1 MRSKMRSSSCPTF
14 STFKLKALTAAMVSL
29 MTLSTADAA
38 GLGKLTVLSALG
50 QPLRAEIALV
60 GVEPGEA
67 ESLMPKLASPD
78 AFQQANIELN
88 PALFSLKFAVE
99 KQGSR
104 DIIRVTSTQPMNEP
118 YIDMLLELGGNKG
131 RLVREYTFLLDP
143 PEMRKMQQ
151 AQIGS
156 AVSSRSLPPAIT
168 TSRNT
173 SPSTSA
179 GVAPTPKAVA
189 SERPSPVRSVPSNG
203 ASAKEDYT
211 VKNGDTLAK
220 IANRYRGDSISL
232 DQMLVALYRAN
243 PDAFIDKNMNRM
255 RAGTIL
261 KVPDADAA
269 QGIAK
274 KDARAVVVA
283 QAADFNRYR
292 SQLAEKT
299 AASTAKKSEEGTQ
312 SSGGKIT
319 TEIHED
325 AATGGSRDK
334 LKLSKSGTTVSAG
347 SDKVVGGVS
356 PEDLIAKE
364 KALAEANSRVAELEK
379 NVSEL
384 QKLLEIKN
392 QALAGKQAQAEPK
405 SEAVTK
411 NADANSGQAT
421 PATTSSMPETAAKS
435 EGDADGATTAAAA
448 SAAAPATEAPSIDAA
463 GTDAA
468 SATSAA
474 ATAPVSKPAAVKV
487 KRAVAAPPPP
497 PAPSFFESLTDNAM
511 FLPGAALLLALLAG
525 LGIYSARRRKQPAPA
540 FDDSI
545 LNDSSLK
552 TNSLFGSTGGQSV
565 DTNNSVFNSNFV
577 PSASQLDTNEVDPI
591 AEADVYIAYGRDAQ
605 AEEILKEALRN
616 QPERH
621 AVRVKLLEIY
631 ANRND
636 ARSFEILASELYGM
650 TKGEGDEWQQ
660 AANLGL
666 ILDPSNPLYAAG
678 ANADDA
684 QLKADALTGKT
695 RRLDD
700 KLDDELLAGTQVME
714 AKSNAIETSPYFNS
728 TTLLTDEALNAPTA
742 AAPVQARKPEID
754 DLAFDLEGLDND
766 APAAPAADTS
776 NVNPMP
782 AEIADINFDFIDH
795 KDEAPSSPE
804 MNLSLQQDMPV
815 ASDPAA
821 DPLPDLDLSDAAIE
835 RNSVIGKVA
844 ADTAADTAEGEA
856 ISAEILSDDASYSV
870 NAEMATKLDLA
881 MAYQEIGD
889 KEGARELLEEVLKGG
904 TPEQAEK
911 AKNSLSQL
919 T

>member
-14 STFKLKALTAAMVSL
+14 SSFKLKALTAAMVSL
-29 MTLSTADAA
+29 MTLSSAHAA

-67 ESLMPKLASPD
+67 ESLMPKLASPE

-104 DIIRVTSTQPMNEP
+104 DIIRVTSTQAMNEP

-156 AVSSRSLPPAIT
+156 AVSSRPLPPVITTPRNTTPASETNFASAPKAIT
-168 TSRNT
+168 PERT
-173 SPSTSA
+173 TSA
-179 GVAPTPKAVA
+179 
-189 SERPSPVRSVPSNG
+189 SSNE
-203 ASAKEDYT
+203 ALAKEDYT
-211 VKNGDTLAK
+211 VKKGDTLAK
-220 IANRYRGDSISL
+220 IANRYRGDAISL

-261 KVPDADAA
+261 KVPEADAA

-274 KDARAVVVA
+274 QDARAVVVA

-292 SQLAEKT
+292 KQLAEKT
-299 AASTAKKSEEGTQ
+299 AVATAKKSGEGTQ

-319 TEIHED
+319 TEINED
-325 AATGGSRDK
+325 TDTGGSRDK

-347 SDKVVGGVS
+347 SDKFVGGVS
-356 PEDLIAKE
+356 PEDVIAKE

-384 QKLLEIKN
+384 QKLLEVKN
-392 QALAGKQAQAEPK
+392 QALAGKQAQAESVAKDVGVGVNSGEKTPEGG
-405 SEAVTK
+405 STAPEAAAINTDAANGTSPATVTPTSDATPT
-411 NADANSGQAT
+411 ADA
-421 PATTSSMPETAAKS
+421 AAIA
-435 EGDADGATTAAAA
+435 E
-448 SAAAPATEAPSIDAA
+448 TEAP
-463 GTDAA
+463 
-468 SATSAA
+468 
-474 ATAPVSKPAAVKV
+474 PAKKTPAVKA
-487 KRAVAAPPPP
+487 KRPIVAPPPP
-497 PAPSFFESLTDNAM
+497 PEPSFFEDLTNNAM

-525 LGIYSARRRKQPAPA
+525 LGIYSARRRKQPSPA

-660 AANLGL
+660 AASLGL

-684 QLKADALTGKT
+684 EFKAAALTGTT

-700 KLDDELLAGTQVME
+700 QLDDDLLAGTQVMD
-714 AKSNAIETSPYFNS
+714 AKSNTIETSPYFNS
-728 TTLLTDEALNAPTA
+728 TTLLTDEALNAST
-742 AAPVQARKPEID
+742 APVPAQESKPEIE
-754 DLAFDLEGLDND
+754 DLAFDLEGLEND
-766 APAAPAADTS
+766 LPAAPVADTA
-776 NVNPMP
+776 NVNAMP

-795 KDEAPSSPE
+795 KEEASSAPEVSSSSQNQDEPTS
-804 MNLSLQQDMPV
+804 LSD
-815 ASDPAA
+815 SAA
-821 DPLPDLDLSDAAIE
+821 AEPLPDLDLSDAAIE
-835 RNSVIGKVA
+835 RSTVIGKVA
-844 ADTAADTAEGEA
+844 ETDSVADDAIAAEVLA
-856 ISAEILSDDASYSV
+856 DDASYSV

-904 TPEQAEK
+904 NPEQAEK
-911 AKNSLSQL
+911 AKNSLAKL
-919 T
+919 A

>member
-29 MTLSTADAA
+29 MTLSTAHAA
-38 GLGKLTVLSALG
+38 GLGKLTVLSGLG

-67 ESLMPKLASPD
+67 ESLMPKLASPE

-88 PALFSLKFAVE
+88 PALFSLKFAVV

-104 DIIRVTSTQPMNEP
+104 DIIRVSSTQAMNEP

-156 AVSSRSLPPAIT
+156 AVSSRSLPPTIA

-173 SPSTSA
+173 APSRVTS
-179 GVAPTPKAVA
+179 VAPAPKTVA
-189 SERPSPVRSVPSNG
+189 SERATPEPSAPTNET
-203 ASAKEDYT
+203 SAKADYK
-211 VKNGDTLAK
+211 VKKGDTLAK
-220 IANRYRGDSISL
+220 VANRYRGDAISL

-261 KVPDADAA
+261 KVPEAEAA
-269 QGIAK
+269 QEVTK
-274 KDARAVVVA
+274 KDARAVVIA

-299 AASTAKKSEEGTQ
+299 AASTAKKSEQGTQ
-312 SSGGKIT
+312 ASGGKIT
-319 TEIHED
+319 TEIQED
-325 AATGGSRDK
+325 ADTGGSRDK

-347 SDKVVGGVS
+347 SDKLVGGVS
-356 PEDLIAKE
+356 PEDVIAKE
-364 KALAEANSRVAELEK
+364 KALAEANSRVAQLEK

-384 QKLLEIKN
+384 QKLLEVKN
-392 QALAGKQAQAEPK
+392 QALAGKQAQAEAKPEPMTN
-405 SEAVTK
+405 S
-411 NADANSGQAT
+411 ADADSSAAT
-421 PATTSSMPETAAKS
+421 VAPATTTAETAAKS
-435 EGDADGATTAAAA
+435 D
-448 SAAAPATEAPSIDAA
+448 SDAA
-463 GTDAA
+463 DAI
-468 SATSAA
+468 AA
-474 ATAPVSKPAAVKV
+474 ATAGATATDASAADAAATASANKPAPAVKA
-487 KRAVAAPPPP
+487 KRPIVAPPPP
-497 PAPSFFESLTDNAM
+497 PPPSFFENLMDNAM

-565 DTNNSVFNSNFV
+565 DTNNSVFNSNFA

-660 AANLGL
+660 AVNLGL

-678 ANADDA
+678 GNGDEA

-700 KLDDELLAGTQVME
+700 NLDDDLLVGTQVMDVE
-714 AKSNAIETSPYFNS
+714 SNAIETSPYFNS
-728 TTLLTDEALNAPTA
+728 TTLLTDEALNASSA
-742 AAPVQARKPEID
+742 AVPMSASKSEID
-754 DLAFDLEGLDND
+754 DLEFDLEGLDNE
-766 APAAPAADTS
+766 APNVPAADTS
-776 NVNPMP
+776 NANPMP

-795 KDEAPSSPE
+795 KDEAPASPE
-804 MNLSLQQDMPV
+804 LNLSLQDAPE
-815 ASDPAA
+815 ASSATPSVDE
-821 DPLPDLDLSDAAIE
+821 LPDLDLSDAAIE
-835 RNSVIGKVA
+835 RDSVIGKVQ
-844 ADTAADTAEGEA
+844 ADTPLDTTADTTADEA
-856 ISAEILSDDASYSV
+856 MTAEILADDASYSV

-904 TPEQAEK
+904 TLEQAEK
-911 AKNSLSQL
+911 AKNSLSKL
-919 T
+919 A

>member
-1 MRSKMRSSSCPTF
+1 
-14 STFKLKALTAAMVSL
+14 MVSL

-67 ESLMPKLASPD
+67 ESLMPKLASPE

-104 DIIRVTSTQPMNEP
+104 DIIRVTSTQAMNEP

-156 AVSSRSLPPAIT
+156 AVSSQPLPPAIT
-168 TSRNT
+168 TPRNT
-173 SPSTSA
+173 SPSKVAGAAPVSKAIAPERTAPEPSA
-179 GVAPTPKAVA
+179 
-189 SERPSPVRSVPSNG
+189 PSNE

-211 VKNGDTLAK
+211 VKKGDTLAK
-220 IANRYRGDSISL
+220 IANRYRGDTISL

-243 PDAFIDKNMNRM
+243 PDAFIDKNMNRV

-261 KVPDADAA
+261 KVPEADAA
-269 QGIAK
+269 QGVTK

-292 SQLAEKT
+292 SQLAERT
-299 AASTAKKSEEGTQ
+299 AASTAKKSVEGTQ
-312 SSGGKIT
+312 SAGGKIT

-325 AATGGSRDK
+325 ADTGGSRDK

-356 PEDLIAKE
+356 PEDVIAKE

-384 QKLLEIKN
+384 QKLLEVKN
-392 QALAGKQAQAEPK
+392 QALAGKQALAESKPEPVIK
-405 SEAVTK
+405 D
-411 NADANSGQAT
+411 ADANASAAT
-421 PATTSSMPETAAKS
+421 PATTAPATTAAETAAKS
-435 EGDADGATTAAAA
+435 DSDAANAIAAAA
-448 SAAAPATEAPSIDAA
+448 GASPAAVTDSAATNAA
-463 GTDAA
+463 STDTAATDAA
-468 SATSAA
+468 TP
-474 ATAPVSKPAAVKV
+474 APVNKPAPAVKA
-487 KRAVAAPPPP
+487 KRAIVAPPPPP
-497 PAPSFFESLTDNAM
+497 PAPSFFENLTDNAM

-678 ANADDA
+678 ANADEA

-700 KLDDELLAGTQVME
+700 KLDDDLLAGTQVMD

-742 AAPVQARKPEID
+742 AAPVPADKPEID

-766 APAAPAADTS
+766 APTVPVADTS
-776 NVNPMP
+776 KVNPMP

-804 MNLSLQQDMPV
+804 MNLSLQQDV
-815 ASDPAA
+815 AAA
-821 DPLPDLDLSDAAIE
+821 PGVNPSADALPDLDLSDAAIE
-835 RNSVIGKVA
+835 RNSVIGKA
-844 ADTAADTAEGEA
+844 EADTATDTAEDETITAG
-856 ISAEILSDDASYSV
+856 ILSDDASYSV

-911 AKNSLSQL
+911 AKNSLSKL
-919 T
+919 A

>member
-1 MRSKMRSSSCPTF
+1 M
-14 STFKLKALTAAMVSL
+14 ALSNAH
-29 MTLSTADAA
+29 AA

-67 ESLMPKLASPD
+67 ESLMPKLASPE
-78 AFQQANIELN
+78 AFQKANIELN

-104 DIIRVTSTQPMNEP
+104 DIIRVTSTQAMNEP

-131 RLVREYTFLLDP
+131 QLLREYTFLLDP
-143 PEMRKMQQ
+143 PEMRKMQP

-156 AVSSRSLPPAIT
+156 AVSARPLPPVVQGNRA
-168 TSRNT
+168 
-173 SPSTSA
+173 PSKPS
-179 GVAPTPKAVA
+179 GAVA
-189 SERPSPVRSVPSNG
+189 AQSGSTGAAAPAPAPAL
-203 ASAKEDYT
+203 ASAPAPASANEDYT
-211 VKNGDTLAK
+211 VKKGDTLAK
-220 IANRYRGDSISL
+220 VANRYRGAISL

-255 RAGTIL
+255 RTGAIL
-261 KVPDADAA
+261 KVPDTDSAGA
-269 QGIAK
+269 IAK

-292 SQLAEKT
+292 SRLAEKA
-299 AASTAKKSEEGTQ
+299 AASAAKKQAEGTQ
-312 SSGGKIT
+312 SSTGKIS

-325 AATGGSRDK
+325 ADTGEARDK
-334 LKLSKSGTTVSAG
+334 LKLSKSGSTVSAG

-384 QKLLEIKN
+384 QKLLEVKN
-392 QALAGKQAQAEPK
+392 QALAGKQSQAQAT
-405 SEAVTK
+405 AVTPAVPANPAEK
-411 NADANSGQAT
+411 AAPAADATDAAKAA
-421 PATTSSMPETAAKS
+421 PATETPSAS
-435 EGDADGATTAAAA
+435 ADTTAAAA
-448 SAAAPATEAPSIDAA
+448 QGAPASAAD
-463 GTDAA
+463 
-468 SATSAA
+468 A
-474 ATAPVSKPAAVKV
+474 ATAAPPPVKKPVKAKHPV
-487 KRAVAAPPPP
+487 VAPPPPP
-497 PAPSFFESLTDNAM
+497 PAPSFFEDLTNNAM

-525 LGIYSARRRKQPAPA
+525 LGIYSARRRKQPPAA
-540 FDDSI
+540 FDDSM

-631 ANRND
+631 ANRHD

-666 ILDPSNPLYAAG
+666 ILDPSNPLYASG
-678 ANADDA
+678 ANADEA
-684 QLKADALTGKT
+684 ELKAAALTGKT
-695 RRLDD
+695 RRMDEKADD
-700 KLDDELLAGTQVME
+700 DLAGTNALS
-714 AKSNAIETSPYFNS
+714 AKPNAIETSPYFNS
-728 TTLLTDEALNAPTA
+728 TTLLTDEALSAPTVP
-742 AAPVQARKPEID
+742 APTPAPAPESKPELD
-754 DLAFDLEGLDND
+754 DLAFDLAGLDNSVAD
-766 APAAPAADTS
+766 SNEAETAADS
-776 NVNPMP
+776 AKASAADPAVANSMP

-795 KDEAPSSPE
+795 KDDTPPA
-804 MNLSLQQDMPV
+804 
-815 ASDPAA
+815 PAA
-821 DPLPDLDLSDAAIE
+821 ISMPQQEASVSEHAALEPLPDLDLSDAAIE
-835 RNSVIGKVA
+835 RGTVIGKTAEADAA
-844 ADTAADTAEGEA
+844 ADDAIAAEVLA
-856 ISAEILSDDASYSV
+856 DDASYSV

-904 TPEQAEK
+904 NPEQAEK
-911 AKNSLSQL
+911 ARNSLAKL
-919 T
+919 A